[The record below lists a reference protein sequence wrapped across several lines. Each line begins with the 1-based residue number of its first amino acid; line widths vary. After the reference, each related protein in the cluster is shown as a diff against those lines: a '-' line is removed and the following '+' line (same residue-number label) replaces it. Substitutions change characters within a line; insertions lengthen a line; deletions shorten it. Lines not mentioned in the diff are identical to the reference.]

1 MVVRLVVL
9 VQFPVAYCLG
19 LSGSLKAKLGVF
31 STAAA
36 TPQETNPSVTSVH
49 DECKVA
55 AEKFVGRGADNF
67 CMKTDI
73 GNI

>member
-1 MVVRLVVL
+1 MLVVL
-9 VQFPVAYCLG
+9 VQFPGAYCLG

-36 TPQETNPSVTSVH
+36 IPQETNPSDTSVH

-67 CMKTDI
+67 HMKTEI